1 MLKKNQ
7 LIEKRYVQH
16 FGQLASIILKTQNF
30 TKNREF
36 YSKSDIDGASVICYF
51 IGEVIVQINYIDN
64 KEIKDKYDGSED
76 YKNKLG
82 QLGRL
87 TKRAGYGWDIVE
99 KAARNIII
107 QKDKEAALDY
117 LLEFARKGVSESE
130 FFGAVMDL
138 IMDEKTE
145 RMRFKFGDGGVA
157 ELVQVSKPLDEE

>member
-1 MLKKNQ
+1 MT
-7 LIEKRYVQH
+7 V
-16 FGQLASIILKTQNF
+16 
-30 TKNREF
+30 
-36 YSKSDIDGASVICYF
+36 
-51 IGEVIVQINYIDN
+51 
-64 KEIKDKYDGSED
+64 SED

-138 IMDEKTE
+138 IINGRED
-145 RMRFKFGDGGVA
+145 
-157 ELVQVSKPLDEE
+157 

>member
-1 MLKKNQ
+1 MT
-7 LIEKRYVQH
+7 V
-16 FGQLASIILKTQNF
+16 
-30 TKNREF
+30 
-36 YSKSDIDGASVICYF
+36 
-51 IGEVIVQINYIDN
+51 
-64 KEIKDKYDGSED
+64 SED

-99 KAARNIII
+99 K
-107 QKDKEAALDY
+107 AALDY

-145 RMRFKFGDGGVA
+145 RMRFKFGDGGVS

>member
-1 MLKKNQ
+1 MT
-7 LIEKRYVQH
+7 V
-16 FGQLASIILKTQNF
+16 
-30 TKNREF
+30 
-36 YSKSDIDGASVICYF
+36 
-51 IGEVIVQINYIDN
+51 
-64 KEIKDKYDGSED
+64 SED

-82 QLGRL
+82 QLGLL
-87 TKRAGYGWDIVE
+87 TKRAGNGWDIVE
-99 KAARNIII
+99 KAARNKII

>member
-1 MLKKNQ
+1 MT
-7 LIEKRYVQH
+7 V
-16 FGQLASIILKTQNF
+16 
-30 TKNREF
+30 
-36 YSKSDIDGASVICYF
+36 
-51 IGEVIVQINYIDN
+51 
-64 KEIKDKYDGSED
+64 SED
-76 YKNKLG
+76 YKNKLE